1 MSAASK
7 KPLFRAD
14 HVGSLLRPP
23 ELLAA
28 REKWKSGAIDVAELR
43 EVEDRAIADVVAL
56 QEGLGLEAVTDG
68 EFRREN
74 WWIDF
79 ISAIEGIEISSPDEA
94 AGFQKAPGT
103 ASGYVPK
110 NVRTVGRLGRPGD
123 ILAEDFTFLN
133 DRTSRTA
140 KVAIPS
146 PTRVHFHG
154 GDALV
159 DDAAYPDKDEFWD
172 DLARVWRE
180 EIAALEARGC
190 RYIQIDDPVIN
201 YFVDTRMRANLGSIG
216 EDPDRL
222 IHKYARL
229 LNDCIS
235 GRSPETY
242 LTIHLCRGNAQ
253 SAWIAEGGYEPL
265 AEALF
270 PAIEVDAW
278 FLEYDDAR
286 SGGFE
291 PLRFMPDDRCV
302 VLGLVTTK
310 RGDMEDRDEIK
321 RRIDEA
327 ARHVPLERLG
337 LSPQCGFAS
346 VDLGNL
352 ITVEDQAAKLSLVI
366 DLAREVWG
374 GG

>member
-1 MSAASK
+1 MKPGSK
-7 KPLFRAD
+7 NPPFRAD

-28 REKWKSGAIDVAELR
+28 RKKWKDGALDAAALR
-43 EVEDRAIADVVAL
+43 AIEDEAIADAVRL
-56 QEGLGLEAVTDG
+56 QEEVGLGAVTDG

-79 ISAIEGIEISSPDEA
+79 VKAFDGIEISTPDEEV
-94 AGFQKAPGT
+94 GFRK
-103 ASGYVPK
+103 ASGPAPVYVPMI
-110 NVRTVGRLGRPGD
+110 VRTAGRLGRPHD
-123 ILAEDFTFLN
+123 IMADDFRFL
-133 DRTSRTA
+133 DRTTSKTA
-140 KVAIPS
+140 KVTIPS

-154 GDALV
+154 GDTAV
-159 DDAAYPDKDEFWD
+159 DDAAYPDMDAFWD
-172 DLARVWRE
+172 DLARVYRE
-180 EIAALEARGC
+180 EIASLEAFGC

-201 YFVDTRMRANLGSIG
+201 YFVDDGMRGHLRSRG
-216 EDPDRL
+216 EDPDTL
-222 IHKYARL
+222 IRKYARL

-235 GRSPETY
+235 ERSPDTW
-242 LTIHLCRGNAQ
+242 LAIHLCRGNAR
-253 SAWIAEGGYEPL
+253 SAWIGKGGYEPL

-270 PAIEVDAW
+270 PVIDVDAW

-291 PLRFMPDDRCV
+291 PLRFMPDDKCV

-310 RGDMEDRDEIK
+310 RGDMEDRDDLK
-321 RRIDEA
+321 CRIEEA
-327 ARHVPLERLG
+327 SRHVPLERLA

-352 ITVEDQAAKLSLVI
+352 ITADDQAAKLSLVV

-374 GG
+374 EA

>member
-1 MSAASK
+1 MNAARK

-28 REKWKSGAIDVAELR
+28 REKRKAGAIGAAELR
-43 EVEDRAIADVVAL
+43 AVEDAAIADVVRL
-56 QEGLGLEAVTDG
+56 QEGLGLQAVTDG

-79 ISAIEGIEISSPDEA
+79 ISAVDGIEISNPDEA

-110 NVRTVGRLGRPGD
+110 NVRTVGRLGGGGG
-123 ILAEDFTFLN
+123 ILTEDFAFLAA
-133 DRTSRTA
+133 RTSRTA
-140 KVAIPS
+140 KVTIPS

-154 GDALV
+154 GDASV
-159 DDAAYPDKDEFWD
+159 DDSAYPDKDAFWD
-172 DLARVWRE
+172 DLAKVWRD
-180 EIAALEARGC
+180 EIAALEALGC

-201 YFVDTRMRANLGSIG
+201 YFVDTRMRANLEAIG
-216 EDPDRL
+216 ENPDTL
-222 IHKYARL
+222 IHRYARL

-235 GRSPETY
+235 GRGPDTY

-270 PAIEVDAW
+270 PVVDVDAW

-310 RGDMEDRDEIK
+310 RGDMEDRDGLR

-327 ARHVPLERLG
+327 ARYVSLDRLG

-346 VDLGNL
+346 VDLGNA
-352 ITVEDQAAKLSLVI
+352 IAVDDQAAKLSLVI

-374 GG
+374 EA

>member
-1 MSAASK
+1 MSSTPR

-28 REKWKSGAIDVAELR
+28 REKWKSGALDAAGLR
-43 EVEDRAIADVVAL
+43 AVEDEAIADAVGL
-56 QEGLGLEAVTDG
+56 QEDLGLGAVTDG

-79 ISAIEGIEISSPDEA
+79 IAAIEGIEISSPDEA

-110 NVRTVGRLGRPGD
+110 NVRTTGRLGRRGD
-123 ILAEDFTFLN
+123 ILADDFAFLN
-133 DRTSRTA
+133 GKTSRTA
-140 KVAIPS
+140 KVTIPS
-146 PTRVHFHG
+146 PTRIHFHG
-154 GDALV
+154 GDASV
-159 DDAAYPDKDEFWD
+159 DDTVYPDKDAFWD

-180 EIAALEARGC
+180 EIAALEALGC

-201 YFVDTRMRANLGSIG
+201 YFVDTRMRDNLKSVG
-216 EDPDRL
+216 EDPDTL

-229 LNDCIS
+229 LNACVS
-235 GRSPETY
+235 GRKPETY
-242 LTIHLCRGNAQ
+242 LTLHLCRGNAQ

-270 PAIEVDAW
+270 PVVDVDAW

-291 PLRFMPDDRCV
+291 PLRFMPDDSCV

-310 RGDMEDRDEIK
+310 RGDMEDRGEIK
-321 RRIDEA
+321 RRIEEA
-327 ARHVPLERLG
+327 SRYVSLDRLA

-346 VDLGNL
+346 IDLGNL
-352 ITVEDQAAKLSLVI
+352 VTVDDQAAKLSFVI

-374 GG
+374 EA

>member
-1 MSAASK
+1 MSSTSR

-23 ELLAA
+23 ELLTA
-28 REKWKSGAIDVAELR
+28 RAQWKSGEIDAAALRAI
-43 EVEDRAIADVVAL
+43 EDEAIADVVKL
-56 QEGLGLEAVTDG
+56 QEGLGLRAVTDG

-94 AGFQKAPGT
+94 AGFRKAPGT

-110 NVRTVGRLGRPGD
+110 NVRTVGQLRRPGD
-123 ILAEDFTFLN
+123 ILADDFAFLN
-133 DRTSRTA
+133 GKTSRTA
-140 KVAIPS
+140 KVTIPS

-154 GDALV
+154 GDASV
-159 DDAAYPDKDEFWD
+159 DDGAYPDKETFWD
-172 DLARVWRE
+172 DLARVYRD
-180 EIAALEARGC
+180 EIAGLEALGC

-201 YFVDTRMRANLGSIG
+201 YFVDTRMRDNLKAIG
-216 EDPDRL
+216 EDPDAL

-229 LNDCIS
+229 LNDCVS
-235 GRSPETY
+235 GRDPETY

-270 PAIEVDAW
+270 PVVDVDAW

-310 RGDMEDRDEIK
+310 RGDIEDRDEIK
-321 RRIDEA
+321 RRIGEA
-327 ARHVPLERLG
+327 SGYVSLDRLA

-352 ITVEDQAAKLSLVI
+352 IAVHDQAAKLSFVL

-374 GG
+374 EA

>member
-1 MSAASK
+1 MSAASR

-23 ELLAA
+23 ELLEA
-28 REKWKSGAIDVAELR
+28 RASWKSGAMSAAALR
-43 EVEDRAIADVVAL
+43 EIEDAAIADAVRL
-56 QEGLGLEAVTDG
+56 QEDIGLEAVTDG

-110 NVRTVGRLGRPGD
+110 NVRTAGKLGRKGD
-123 ILAEDFTFLN
+123 ILAADFAYL
-133 DRTSRTA
+133 DARTSKTA
-140 KVAIPS
+140 KVTIPS

-154 GDALV
+154 GDASV
-159 DDAAYPDKDEFWD
+159 DDAAYPDKEAFWD

-180 EIAALEARGC
+180 EIAALEALGC

-201 YFVDTRMRANLGSIG
+201 YFVDTRMRENLRAIG
-216 EDPDRL
+216 EDPDTL
-222 IHKYARL
+222 IHRYARL

-270 PAIEVDAW
+270 PVVDVDAW

-291 PLRFMPDDRCV
+291 PLRFMPDDGCV

-310 RGDMEDRDEIK
+310 RGEMEERDALR

-327 ARHVPLERLG
+327 AQYVSLDRLG

-352 ITVEDQAAKLSLVI
+352 IAVEDQAAKLSLVI

-374 GG
+374 EA